1 MKILHLVHNFPPEFT
16 GGTELYVAH
25 VAAVQQALGHEVL
38 VAAGTDERDEA
49 CRPVEGVHDGIRV
62 LRLRRYPRPQ
72 VLMTDTFDPLLLRT
86 LRAVYDRERPHVVH
100 AHHWFNLTTS
110 HVALAAEMGIPAA
123 LTFHDLFAVCPRFF
137 RYRADGQCAKPES
150 LAPCAACCDEDYP
163 FPDWE
168 RQGDYR
174 LRAAGIQRDADAAS
188 RHLFPSRAHRDTL
201 APLLGSG
208 EEKTVVLP
216 HGMLP
221 LAGEPT
227 AGDPVPDAFSP
238 ERPLRIGFWGN
249 LVRPKG
255 VSHLLEAAARLQD
268 KGCAVHVKF
277 WGKVLEPGLQEE
289 IDAHRAYFPLDCHG
303 EYAREIL
310 PAVRGEVDLACF
322 VSELQESY
330 SFTVDEAAWLGLP
343 VVVSDRGAPQER
355 VTGWGRVVR
364 AGAVDDL
371 ERALADLYARPE
383 ALRALARSAPE
394 PPPVSVAGTRL
405 VDIYEEIVAEGPP
418 EVPPPEDVAFRL
430 EHWFKRICARESW
443 LQDLGNQD
451 RGNIK
456 ET

>member
-1 MKILHLVHNFPPEFT
+1 MKILHLVHNYLPEFT

-25 VAAVQQALGHEVL
+25 VAAVQQALGHEVV

-49 CRPVEGVHDGIRV
+49 CRPVEGVQDGIRV
-62 LRLRRYPRPQ
+62 LRLRRFPRPL

-86 LRAVYDRERPHVVH
+86 LRTVYDRERPDVVH

-137 RYRADGQCAKPES
+137 RYRADGRCTKPDGLE
-150 LAPCAACCDEDYP
+150 PCAACCDEDYP
-163 FPDWE
+163 FPEWE

-174 LRAAGIQRDADAAS
+174 LRAAGIRRDADAAR
-188 RHLFPSRAHRDTL
+188 RHLYPSRAHRDTL

-208 EEKTVVLP
+208 EEKSLVLP

-221 LAGEPT
+221 LDGTPAAGAPLPE
-227 AGDPVPDAFSP
+227 AFSP

-255 VSHLLEAAARLQD
+255 VSLLLEAAARLQD
-268 KGCAVHVKF
+268 RGCALHVKF

-289 IDAHRAYFPLDCHG
+289 IDAYRARIPLDCHG

-310 PAVRGEVDLACF
+310 PAIRAEVDLACF
-322 VSELQESY
+322 ISELQESY
-330 SFTVDEAAWLGLP
+330 SFTVDEAAWLRVP
-343 VVVSDRGAPQER
+343 VLVSDRGAPQER
-355 VTGWGRVVR
+355 VSGWGRVVR
-364 AGAVDDL
+364 AGDADDL
-371 ERALADLYARPE
+371 ERILADLYARPE
-383 ALRALARSAPE
+383 ALRAMARSASE
-394 PPPVSVAGTRL
+394 PPPVSEAGTRL
-405 VDIYEEIVAEGPP
+405 VEVYEEIVAEGPP
-418 EVPPPEDVAFRL
+418 EVLPAADTAFRL

-443 LQDLGNQD
+443 LQELGK
-451 RGNIK
+451 K
-456 ET
+456 EQA